1 LIYKRAKT
9 GKIYSIALTEDIE
22 ALQQCEAFFVYML
35 LAILNP
41 AKTNQIDEFWRI
53 INTDQ

>member
-1 LIYKRAKT
+1 MRERSEKEK
-9 GKIYSIALTEDIE
+9 
-22 ALQQCEAFFVYML
+22 ALQKCEAFCVYML